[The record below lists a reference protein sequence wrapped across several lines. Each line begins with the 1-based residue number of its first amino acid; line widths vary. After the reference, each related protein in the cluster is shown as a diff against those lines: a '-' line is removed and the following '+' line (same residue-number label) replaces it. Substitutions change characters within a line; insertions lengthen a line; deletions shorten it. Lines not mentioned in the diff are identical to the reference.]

1 MPRRLLF
8 PLVLLLT
15 AAWLLSGCR
24 APQRAQDN
32 IRVSVTADG
41 QTLTVALPAGST
53 VQQALEAAGVQL
65 SDLDRTEPPVYTLLN
80 DGDAVRVVR
89 VTENFT
95 VQEEIIPFERQ
106 ILRNEALPEGET
118 RIIQAGEN
126 GRREVTYR
134 QVLEDGEE
142 VSNQPVKSVVVKTP
156 VPEIVMVGV
165 QTPFVQ
171 QPIPGRIAYLAGGNA
186 WVMDGDTGQRRPVVT
201 TGDLDGRVFA
211 LSPNRRYLLF
221 TRAAQ
226 AASPAGEPAEEADA
240 TEPQEGDAAAINTLW
255 LADLD
260 ADPPELIDLG
270 IANIAHFADFAP
282 YSSYTIAY
290 STVEPRP
297 QAPGWQANND
307 LYTISFSSNGWVSEP
322 RLRLEANA
330 GGIYGWWGTMFAW
343 APEGTLLA
351 FARPDA
357 VGLYDFEEDGFQPL
371 LKITPYQ
378 TRADWAWTP
387 SLGWSP
393 DGQVLFTVSHGN
405 GAAPS
410 DEPAGENSPV
420 FNLVA
425 YVMPLEKA
433 ITLVPDTGMFANPV
447 PSPWHDDGYQVAYLQ
462 AIFPQK
468 SDISRY
474 RLMLMDR
481 DGSNPKALFPP
492 EGAPGLMPQTVVW
505 SPQPLE
511 NGDLM
516 IALIYQ
522 GNLYLIDANTGQ
534 AQQLTG
540 DGLVTN
546 LAWR

>member
-1 MPRRLLF
+1 MPKRL
-8 PLVLLLT
+8 PLLT
-15 AAWLLSGCR
+15 LFVLAAAFLLAGCIT
-24 APQRAQDN
+24 PQRGQSALHVTVVADGET
-32 IRVSVTADG
+32 REVSV
-41 QTLTVALPAGST
+41 PAGST
-53 VQQALEAAGVQL
+53 VQQALDAAGVTL
-65 SDLDRTEPPVYTLLN
+65 GNLDRTEPPVYTLLN
-80 DGDAVRVVR
+80 EGDTVRVVR
-89 VTENFT
+89 VSENFT

-134 QVLEDGEE
+134 QVIEDGVE
-142 VSNQPVKSVVVKTP
+142 VSNQPVKTVVVKTP
-156 VPEIVMVGV
+156 VPEIVMIGV
-165 QTPFVQ
+165 QTPFVPQ
-171 QPIPGRIAYLAGGNA
+171 AIPGRIAYLAGGNA
-186 WVMDGDTGQRRPVVT
+186 WIMDGDTGQRSPVVT
-201 TGDLDGRVFA
+201 TGDLDGRVFS
-211 LSPNRRYLLF
+211 LSPNRRFLLF
-221 TRAAQ
+221 TRTAKKE
-226 AASPAGEPAEEADA
+226 GEGEEDA
-240 TEPQEGDAAAINTLW
+240 PINTLW
-255 LADLD
+255 LANLD
-260 ADPPELIDLG
+260 TTPPELIDLG
-270 IANIAHFADFAP
+270 IANVVHFADFAP

-307 LYTISFSSNGWVSEP
+307 LYTVSFSSSGWISEK

-330 GGIYGWWGTMFAW
+330 GGVYGWWGTTFAW
-343 APEGTLLA
+343 SPTGKVLG

-357 VGLYDFEEDGFQPL
+357 VGVFDFDEEGLQPWL
-371 LKITPYQ
+371 TMTPYQ

-387 SLGWSP
+387 PLGWSP
-393 DGQVLFTVSHGN
+393 DGQVLFTVTHGN
-405 GAAPS
+405 SQGKEEVS
-410 DEPAGENSPV
+410 ESSPV
-420 FNLVA
+420 FNLAA
-425 YVMPLEKA
+425 YVPALGRA
-433 ITLVPDTGMFANPV
+433 ITLVPDAGMFANPV
-447 PSPWHDDGYQVAYLQ
+447 PSPWHNDGYEVAYLQ

-481 DGSNPKALFPP
+481 DGSEQHAVFPP

-505 SPQPLE
+505 SPEPLE

-522 GNLYLIDANTGQ
+522 GNLYLVNAATGE

-546 LAWR
+546 VVWR